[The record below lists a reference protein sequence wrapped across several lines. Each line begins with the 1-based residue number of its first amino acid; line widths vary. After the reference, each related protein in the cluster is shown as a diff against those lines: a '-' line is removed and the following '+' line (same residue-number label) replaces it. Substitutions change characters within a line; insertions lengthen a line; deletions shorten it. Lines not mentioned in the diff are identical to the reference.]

1 LTATHPIFAPQKLD
15 MAHRSKHRLFLS
27 VFYFLS
33 GFAFASWASRIPTI
47 KTTFGFTDAEL
58 GTILLFMPISSMIG
72 LPLSGWLV
80 SKYDSRIPLA
90 AAFCMLGIS
99 VMLIGFSISTPMLVF
114 SICFFSFALRML
126 NISMNTQAITLQKL
140 YQKRINGS
148 FHGLWS
154 TGGIFG
160 VGVSTLLIALDVPM
174 NYHLMIVSIAV
185 FAVTAYS
192 YNKLLRNDRSPAG
205 NKFKIGKPDPM
216 IVSLGLLLFFA
227 CICEGGMFDWS
238 GIYFKEVVSVEIFT
252 WGYLMFMICM
262 AISRFASDSVIEKIG
277 MQNTFLLS
285 AGFIIVGIGTAV
297 IFPTFWPSLIGF
309 CLVGFGTAS
318 IIPMVYLLA
327 GTSKKYSPGIVISII
342 ATYGIVGML
351 IGPPL
356 IGYLSHAFSLRVAF
370 IAFALA
376 GLMLIPISRLFFA
389 FSLRVAF
396 IAFALAGLMLI
407 PISRLFFK
415 RSVQ

>member
-1 LTATHPIFAPQKLD
+1 
-15 MAHRSKHRLFLS
+15 MADRSKHRLFLS

-47 KTTFGFTDAEL
+47 KTTFGFDDAEL

-72 LPLSGWLV
+72 LPISGWLV
-80 SKYDSRIPLA
+80 SKFDSRIPLA
-90 AAFCMLGIS
+90 AAFVMLGCAIF
-99 VMLIGFSISTPMLVF
+99 LIGFSVSIPMLVF

-140 YQKRINGS
+140 YDKRINGS

-160 VGVSTLLIALDVPM
+160 VAVSTLLVALDVPM
-174 NYHLMIVSIAV
+174 DYHLATVSILV
-185 FAVTAYS
+185 FAVTAIAH
-192 YNKLLRNDRSPAG
+192 KHLLRNDRAPAG
-205 NKFKIGKPDPM
+205 NKIKIGKPDPL

-238 GIYFKEVVSVEIFT
+238 GIYFKEVVQVDVFT

-262 AISRFASDSVIEKIG
+262 AISRFASDYVIEIIG
-277 MQNTFLLS
+277 MAKTFLMS
-285 AGFIIVGIGTAV
+285 ALFVMVGIATAV

-309 CLVGFGTAS
+309 CLVGFGTAA
-318 IIPMVYLLA
+318 IIPMTYQLA

-351 IGPPL
+351 IGPPM
-356 IGYLSHAFSLRVAF
+356 IGYLSHAFNLRFAF
-370 IAFALA
+370 IAFAVS
-376 GLMLIPISRLFFA
+376 GLMLIPISRMVFNRTA
-389 FSLRVAF
+389 H
-396 IAFALAGLMLI
+396 
-407 PISRLFFK
+407 
-415 RSVQ
+415 Q